1 MEHIESNI
9 SFFLNETVSVI
20 QSKDN
25 FWLFEFVLS
34 PWVHGGVNFPRERV
48 VTDTIFWVDGR
59 RWGEK
64 IFFPILG
71 CPRKLG

>member
-20 QSKDN
+20 QTKDN

-34 PWVHGGVNFPRERV
+34 PWVHGSVNFWERV
-48 VTDTIFWVDGR
+48 ATDTIFFGGDGK

-71 CPRKLG
+71 CPRKFG